1 MSQIQADS
9 RKHGIELLNY
19 SEQVFSTFLGRLIF
33 DDCKVSMR
41 RPMKLL
47 GIFEAAGKAA
57 EERSECLHW
66 TVPVTNFPVKQHYT
80 EGTVKKVWVQY
91 GPPKGERI
99 STERYIN
106 TLQLSVAFSEEPGLS
121 KRKQSSGASPNI
133 IHSLDAAHLQMV
145 VSAAPFTMSVVHD
158 SFGCLLADMPELFVL
173 VREKFVELHE
183 MNPLAFIMKDIKG
196 DISKVDYGNLD
207 VRLVLESEYA
217 FS

>member
-1 MSQIQADS
+1 
-9 RKHGIELLNY
+9 
-19 SEQVFSTFLGRLIF
+19 
-33 DDCKVSMR
+33 
-41 RPMKLL
+41 MKLL